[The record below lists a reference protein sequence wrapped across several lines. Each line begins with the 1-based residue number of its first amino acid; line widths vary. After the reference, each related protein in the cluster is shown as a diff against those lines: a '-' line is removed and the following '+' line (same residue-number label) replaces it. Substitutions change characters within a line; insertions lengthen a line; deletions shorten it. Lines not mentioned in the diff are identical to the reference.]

1 MSSNCLATIGRTYK
15 FIAKNG
21 LHGER
26 CRPFIF
32 LKDGQASRENSRVKD
47 SLRCD
52 STNVKGG
59 LLYFKR
65 RFSV

>member
-15 FIAKNG
+15 FIAKSG

-32 LKDGQASRENSRVKD
+32 LKMGRQAGEIPVSKI
-47 SLRCD
+47 LCAAIAPM
-52 STNVKGG
+52 
-59 LLYFKR
+59 
-65 RFSV
+65 